1 MEKQQILVALVEN
14 KMGVLNRISSLFRRR
29 RFNIDSLN
37 VGRTEN
43 PDLSRMTIVVNA
55 DDTNVEQVIK
65 QLYKIIDVVK
75 VSNVTFDETVIRE
88 TLLFKL
94 HATKNTRTE
103 VLQFSEAFRAKT
115 VDISSDSLMLELT
128 ARPEKI
134 NQFIEVMRHFGIK
147 EMVRTG
153 ATVLNR
159 GRSGEVKLKNH
170 AS

>member
-1 MEKQQILVALVEN
+1 MEKQHILVALVEN
-14 KMGVLNRISSLFRRR
+14 KLGVLNRISSLFRRR

-55 DDTNVEQVIK
+55 EDTNVEQVIK

-88 TLLFKL
+88 TLLLKL
-94 HATKNTRTE
+94 HTTKSTRTE

-115 VDISSDSLMLELT
+115 VDICPNSLMLELT
-128 ARPEKI
+128 AQPKKVD
-134 NQFIEVMRHFGIK
+134 QFIEVMKHFGIK

-159 GRSGEVKLKNH
+159 GRSGEVKLKK
-170 AS
+170 